1 MLILDNIILYDRY
14 LRIVKNKFGCVL
26 CIFCFYKKDKSCKT
40 KTGRKSF
47 STHSG
52 MAWKCT
58 PHPVILFII
67 LIAILLVSSA
77 VGEYFGVTV
86 QDPRPKEGAK
96 GRAEDG
102 YIHIISL
109 LDADGIRRILANIV
123 TNFTGFAP
131 LGTVLVALLGV
142 GIAERAGLLSAV
154 MRLVVMKAP
163 TQNDHISRYVAG
175 IMSKYC
181 S

>member
-1 MLILDNIILYDRY
+1 
-14 LRIVKNKFGCVL
+14 
-26 CIFCFYKKDKSCKT
+26 
-40 KTGRKSF
+40 
-47 STHSG
+47 
-52 MAWKCT
+52 
-58 PHPVILFII
+58 
-67 LIAILLVSSA
+67 
-77 VGEYFGVTV
+77 
-86 QDPRPKEGAK
+86 AK

-163 TQNDHISRYVAG
+163 RKMTTLAIVFAG
-175 IMSKYC
+175 IMSNTAAELG
-181 S
+181 